1 MGFFD
6 ALTNMTPEQ
15 NQGLL
20 AAAASILQGAGNPRA
35 PFGFGQALGAGITGF
50 QQGTQDA
57 QDRAYQ
63 QQVRGLQMEDARMN
77 ADERKRKRQL
87 EQQIQAAALASVRD
101 PGQMALMGGGGP
113 TQANADA
120 MQGMQPGFDEQAFI
134 NRVQAIDPLRAQD
147 FIRQFAKAA
156 PEFDTT
162 PQIVNDENG
171 KPVLVQLSKT
181 AAPRV
186 LQGLKP
192 REKLELRNLGGFD
205 EAVNLADLK
214 PGQRFQ
220 RTITPG
226 ESARL
231 AQDERQ
237 FNARNAP
244 GASAL
249 KPLPASALKMQQSE
263 LDALSTASGIQSD
276 LARVQNQLE
285 TGKLSFGPISNLINQ
300 GRNLAGVS
308 NEESRNF
315 ASFKSTLEKLRN
327 DSLRL
332 NAGVQTDGDAQR
344 AWNELFA
351 NITDKGV
358 VEQRLREIQGI
369 NARAAQLRKLN
380 IDGIRANYGYEPLDT
395 SAYEK
400 AAGTQPARPR
410 ADGGTKTIS
419 LADIAETARRSGRTT
434 AEVTAAARAKG
445 YKIEG
450 N

>member
-1 MGFFD
+1 MAGLLD
-6 ALTNMTPEQ
+6 ALTNLTPDQ

-20 AAAASILQGAGNPRA
+20 ALAASLLQAGGPSTR
-35 PFGFGQALGAGITGF
+35 PTSLGQALGGGLQAF
-50 QQGTQDA
+50 QQGQQAA

-63 QQVRGLQMEDARMN
+63 QQLRTLQLDEAKST
-77 ADERKRKRQL
+77 ADERRRQREL
-87 EQQIQAAALASVRD
+87 EANIREAALAAYT
-101 PGQMALMGGGGP
+101 PATQAALAGGGGP
-113 TQANADA
+113 TLANAESLAANPEGVFNQAAFLDRVS
-120 MQGMQPGFDEQAFI
+120 GFDPLQAMKLAQSFVKQGPEYDTKI
-134 NRVQAIDPLRAQD
+134 NFL
-147 FIRQFAKAA
+147 
-156 PEFDTT
+156 
-162 PQIVNDENG
+162 NG
-171 KPVLVQLSKT
+171 PDGRPIPVLIGKGGQVKRLEGFT
-181 AAPRV
+181 
-186 LQGLKP
+186 P
-192 REKLELRNLGGFD
+192 REKSEFLNLGGK
-205 EAVNLADLK
+205 EVAVNPYDVQ
-214 PGQRFQ
+214 PGQQFQ
-220 RTITPG
+220 RTLTPG
-226 ESARL
+226 EAARL
-231 AQDERQ
+231 DQEQRQ
-237 FNARNAP
+237 FNARNAA
-244 GASAL
+244 GTQ
-249 KPLPASALKMQQSE
+249 KPLPASALKLQQSE

-369 NARAAQLRKLN
+369 NARAVQLRKLN
-380 IDGIRANYGYEPLDT
+380 IDGIRANYGYGPLDT

-400 AAGTQPARPR
+400 AAGAQPARPS
-410 ADGGTKTIS
+410 ADSGAKTIS